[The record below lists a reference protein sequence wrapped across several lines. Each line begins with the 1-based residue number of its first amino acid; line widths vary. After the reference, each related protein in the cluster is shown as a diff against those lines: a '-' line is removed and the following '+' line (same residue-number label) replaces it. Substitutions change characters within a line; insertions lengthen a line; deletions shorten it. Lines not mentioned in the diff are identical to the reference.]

1 MLFIQIFLI
10 IVIVAGIIY
19 LLFLRKRNKFN
30 PSQSQRDP
38 FEVILEAT
46 EMIEDNKNNASPLKY
61 LRIMKYVRQETGM
74 GFFEL
79 KRYVNNSASPYLKL
93 EDPEVVSHLKDMLEN
108 HEDENQ
114 AVKYV
119 QDCSGLNFEKA
130 KDYVDKFKKADI

>member
-10 IVIVAGIIY
+10 VIIIVGIIY
-19 LLFLRKRNKFN
+19 LLFLRKRNKYN

-46 EMIEDNKNNASPLKY
+46 EMLENKEDNASPLKF

-79 KRYVNNSASPYLKL
+79 KRYVKNSTSPYLKL
-93 EDPEVVSHLKDMLEN
+93 ENPEVVEHLKDLLQK
-108 HEDENQ
+108 HESEHN

-119 QDCSGLNFEKA
+119 QDYSGLSFEKA
-130 KDYVDKFKKADI
+130 KDYIDNFKKTML

>member
-1 MLFIQIFLI
+1 MLIIQILL
-10 IVIVAGIIY
+10 IVIIIAGIVY
-19 LLFLRKRNKFN
+19 LLFLRKRNKYN

-46 EMIEDNKNNASPLKY
+46 EMLENKEDNASPLKF

-79 KRYVNNSASPYLKL
+79 KRYMNNTMSPYLKL
-93 EDPEVVSHLKDMLEN
+93 EEPEVVEHLKDLLQKPEN
-108 HEDENQ
+108 EHN

-119 QDCSGLNFEKA
+119 QDYSGLSFEKA
-130 KDYVDKFKKADI
+130 KGYIDNFKKTML